1 MLVAL
6 KKFIIFFQT
15 SHHLPDLPSERIRY
29 TLKFIQRENKMQGH
43 PQVHYKT
50 LTSKTSHINLE
61 SGGEGQ
67 VPIPVNELE
76 GSR

>member
-1 MLVAL
+1 
-6 KKFIIFFQT
+6 
-15 SHHLPDLPSERIRY
+15 
-29 TLKFIQRENKMQGH
+29 MQGH

-76 GSR
+76 GSRWLQVM